1 ALFIVR
7 SVLNLRKRVRSN
19 LRRTFTRNGVS
30 ADVKQRKARHLR
42 LDWRYTNRHLTTP
55 SRQGRGTCRN
65 HRPQCL
71 QGGQESPGGSSP
83 NPLRTSALQSSATS
97 FASGRRTRR
106 LVQRG
111 LRSDSRTP
119 RLSQKSTKHRQRTHH
134 QERTQSNQ
142 SRAQSGHPW
151 VKQKS
156 HRDAS

>member
-1 ALFIVR
+1 LFVVW
-7 SVLNLRKRVRSN
+7 SVLNLGERVRSN
-19 LRRTFTRNGVS
+19 LRRAFARNRVT

-83 NPLRTSALQSSATS
+83 SPLRTSALQSSATY
-97 FASGRRTRR
+97 FASGRTTRR

-119 RLSQKSTKHRQRTHH
+119 RLSHHATQPHLRKCQPSRTLRG
-134 QERTQSNQ
+134 Q
-142 SRAQSGHPW
+142 P
-151 VKQKS
+151 
-156 HRDAS
+156 